1 MAKSPTNKTQKK
13 RISKINLK
21 LSSSQR
27 LVTGSFFTII
37 GILLFIAL
45 LSYLFTGEN
54 DQSTLNDFTNRA
66 TQTENW
72 LSKIGAWVSELL
84 IYNGFGVFSFIFS
97 GLIVLS
103 GVSILANSNKKRLW
117 RNWFWGTI
125 IIIWGSILFGF
136 IFSSAPNLGGTI
148 GYELNIFIQDYIGK
162 IGTAFLL
169 IFVFITY
176 LAIRFKVTPKQ
187 IGSLFIRTKNEIK
200 SEFLYDN
207 SSQNTLVDNSFS
219 DEASSI
225 KSSFEIPLEN
235 LEPTISNHSSIDSNN
250 NDEKTKNEI

>member
-21 LSSSQR
+21 LTSSQR

-97 GLIVLS
+97 GVVFSVCIQNPSGTPVSELTTGSYGCSQNKTGSLDNSLTASS
-103 GVSILANSNKKRLW
+103 GV
-117 RNWFWGTI
+117 
-125 IIIWGSILFGF
+125 
-136 IFSSAPNLGGTI
+136 
-148 GYELNIFIQDYIGK
+148 
-162 IGTAFLL
+162 
-169 IFVFITY
+169 
-176 LAIRFKVTPKQ
+176 KVAK
-187 IGSLFIRTKNEIK
+187 
-200 SEFLYDN
+200 
-207 SSQNTLVDNSFS
+207 
-219 DEASSI
+219 
-225 KSSFEIPLEN
+225 
-235 LEPTISNHSSIDSNN
+235 
-250 NDEKTKNEI
+250 